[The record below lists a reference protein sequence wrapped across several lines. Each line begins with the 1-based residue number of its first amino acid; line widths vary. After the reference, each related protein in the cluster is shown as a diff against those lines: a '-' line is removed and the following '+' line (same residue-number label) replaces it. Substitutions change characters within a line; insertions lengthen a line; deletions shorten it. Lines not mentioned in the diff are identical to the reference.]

1 MDMDIKIHRDADC
14 KTLLR
19 EIVADVRRTYGP
31 AVKAGLVSD
40 EMMRAIVKATAWDKM
55 HAVLGSHVGRAVD
68 GLIEAIIRD

>member
-14 KTLLR
+14 KPLLR
-19 EIVADVRRTYGP
+19 EIVAEVRRIYGP

-40 EMMRAIVKATAWDKM
+40 EMMRVIVKAAAWDKM
-55 HAVLGSHVGRAVD
+55 HAAFGSHVGRAVD